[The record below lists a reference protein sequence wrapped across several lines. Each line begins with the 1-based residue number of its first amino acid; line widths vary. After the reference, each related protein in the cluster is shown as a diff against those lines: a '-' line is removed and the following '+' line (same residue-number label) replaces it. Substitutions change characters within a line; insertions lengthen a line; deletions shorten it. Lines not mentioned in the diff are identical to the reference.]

1 MNNVK
6 KTIDAQG
13 KSLGRV
19 ASEAAVFLRGKESAL
34 FTRNLPPM
42 EKLSIINASKI
53 KASPLK
59 EQKKT
64 YKRHSGYPGGLKT
77 EIMSKL
83 IARKGYGEALKKA
96 ISGMLPKNRL
106 KAIMLRNLTIKE

>member
-1 MNNVK
+1 MNNAK

-13 KSLGRV
+13 KPLGRV
-19 ASEAAVFLRGKESAL
+19 ASEAAVFLRGKESAS
-34 FTRNLPPM
+34 FTRYLPPK
-42 EKLSIINASKI
+42 EKLTVINASKI
-53 KASPLK
+53 KTSPLK

-77 EIMSKL
+77 ETIDKF

-96 ISGMLPKNRL
+96 ISGMLPHNKL
-106 KAIMLRNLTIKE
+106 KAVMLKNLTIKE